1 MAETSPAQNEPE
13 VHIFADGACSG
24 NPGPGGWGA
33 VLKCPALGME
43 KHLSGAEPDT
53 TNNRME
59 LMAIIQALK
68 ALKKPCRVVVMTD
81 SRYVVDAFQKNWLAN
96 WQKNGWRT
104 ASKQPVKNE
113 ELWRELLA
121 TAWPHQVRW
130 QWIRGHAGHP
140 ENELADSLAV
150 AARLGLKPAGRGR
163 AGKGG
168 SASAG

>member
-1 MAETSPAQNEPE
+1 MSATPLGSDTQE
-13 VHIFADGACSG
+13 VHIYADGACSG

-33 VLKCPALGME
+33 VLKCPALGLE
-43 KHLSGAEPDT
+43 KHLSGAEPAT

-59 LMAIIQALK
+59 LRAIIQGLK
-68 ALKKPCRVVVMTD
+68 ALKKPCRVVVTTD

-96 WQKNGWRT
+96 WQRNGWRT

-121 TAWPHQVRW
+121 SARPHQVRW

-150 AARLGLKPAGRGR
+150 AARLKL
-163 AGKGG
+163 
-168 SASAG
+168 S